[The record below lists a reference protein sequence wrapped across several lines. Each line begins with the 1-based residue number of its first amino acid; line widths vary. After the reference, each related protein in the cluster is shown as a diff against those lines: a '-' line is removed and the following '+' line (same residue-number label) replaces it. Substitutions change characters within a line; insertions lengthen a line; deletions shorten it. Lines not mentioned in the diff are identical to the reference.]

1 MGELTRGKRGRMGF
15 RVDEFMARP
24 TEHHEARRVQVLI
37 VRIELMMDVQ
47 GAFACVLLA
56 AKFARAVRARDHVL
70 TENLPFDACAEGE
83 PFRRAVLLFH
93 NANI

>member
-1 MGELTRGKRGRMGF
+1 
-15 RVDEFMARP
+15 
-24 TEHHEARRVQVLI
+24 
-37 VRIELMMDVQ
+37 MMDVER
-47 GAFACVLLA
+47 AFACVLLA

-70 TENLPFDACAEGE
+70 AENLPFNARAEGE

>member
-1 MGELTRGKRGRMGF
+1 
-15 RVDEFMARP
+15 
-24 TEHHEARRVQVLI
+24 
-37 VRIELMMDVQ
+37 MMDVQ
-47 GAFACVLLA
+47 GAFTCVLLA

-70 TENLPFDACAEGE
+70 AENLPFNACAEGE